1 MIPLGPANGK
11 NLGTTISPWIVTLD
25 ALEPHRLPPPPR
37 TVPVPPHLEDPTDGA
52 YAIRMQVEV
61 MAGPH
66 SATTGVSDVQ
76 SLYWTMRQ
84 MVAHLVSAGSALRTG
99 DLLAT
104 GTVSGPGKGT
114 HGCLLEAT
122 QGGTMPIPIG
132 NGVTRT
138 YLEDGDTVRM
148 TAFARDPSSGIG
160 WGECIGELIPAR
172 AFSP

>member
-25 ALEPHRLPPPPR
+25 ALEPHRLPTPPR
-37 TVPVPPHLEDPTDGA
+37 TVPVPAHLEDTNNGA

-61 MAGPH
+61 MAERYV
-66 SATTGVSDVQ
+66 AVTGTSEVQ
-76 SLYWTMRQ
+76 SLYWTVRQ
-84 MVAHLVSAGSALRTG
+84 MVAHVVSAGSALRTG

-122 QGGTMPIPIG
+122 QGGATPIQLVDG
-132 NGVTRT
+132 FNRT
-138 YLEDGDTVRM
+138 YLEDGDIVRM
-148 TAFARDPSSGIG
+148 TAYAGAADSGVG
-160 WGECIGELIPAR
+160 WGECIGKLTPAR
-172 AFSP
+172 RNIQ